1 MRIREALLSG
11 LAILA
16 SGPVLAQSGGV
27 INVATIGEPPTLDP
41 MVSTADLVGIVTQ
54 HFFET
59 LFTFDK
65 DWKVTPLLAAS
76 LPEVTEGGKIY
87 TIKLRQGIKFHDGSD
102 MTSEDVV
109 ASLKRWMEQGSR
121 GKQLAGNVDKLEAV
135 DPSTVRLTLKTPYAP
150 LLALLSFNNSAAVIM
165 PSEKMDVPMKEPV
178 GTGPYKLKERKPD
191 QYIQLVRNDSYKPL
205 DGTGNGYGGARKPIL
220 DEIRFVPVP
229 DPNTRVEGAI
239 SGQFDYVDSL
249 PVESY
254 DRIKNLQTSKPVILK
269 PFGWP
274 VFVMNTKQGVMTNN
288 DARMAVRL
296 ALSMED
302 MLAAAFGNPEFYS
315 LDGAMY
321 PKGYVW
327 NTDAGVEGRYNVADP
342 DKAKALLKKADYS
355 GAPLRILT
363 SRQYEFHYKM
373 AQVAAEYLKQAGF
386 TVDLQVV
393 DWATLTQR
401 RGDPA
406 LWDIYITHSPFLPEP
421 ALIGQLSESSPGWWS
436 TPARKKVVDAF
447 NTESDPAKRPAL
459 WAEVQKV
466 IYDETPSIKIGDF
479 NALSAQ
485 SPKLEGVVPAPWPYF
500 WNVSVKK

>member
-1 MRIREALLSG
+1 MRIREALLTG

-16 SGPVLAQSGGV
+16 SGPVLAQSGGI

-65 DWKVTPLLAAS
+65 DWKVTPLVAAS
-76 LPEVTEGGKIY
+76 LPEVAEGGKIY
-87 TIKLRQGIKFHDGSD
+87 TIKLRTGIKFHDASD

-109 ASLKRWMEQGSR
+109 ASLKRWMEQASR
-121 GKQLAGNVDKLEAV
+121 GKQVAGNVDKLEAV

-205 DGTGNGYGGARKPIL
+205 NGSGNGYGGARKPIL

-239 SGQFDYVDSL
+239 SGQFDYVDSI

-254 DRIKNLQTSKPVILK
+254 DLIKNLQTSKPVVLK

-274 VFVMNTKQGVMTNN
+274 VFVMNTKTGVMANA
-288 DARMAVRL
+288 DSRMAVRL

-327 NTDAGVEGRYNVADP
+327 NTTAGVEGKYNVADP
-342 DKAKALLKKADYS
+342 DKAKALLKKANYS

-436 TPARKKVVDAF
+436 TPARAKAVDAF

-500 WNVSVKK
+500 WNVTVKK